1 MTQRSVTHS
10 HFTIERSYEASPARV
25 FAAWA
30 TKEAKSRWFHGP
42 DDWNASEHILDFRV
56 GGHERVSGGPPGGEV
71 HTFECRYHDIVP
83 DERIVSTYEMYADDV
98 RTSVSLAALELV
110 PNGSGTKLTYTEH
123 GAFLDGLDSA
133 EGREEG
139 TRELLA
145 NLARDLDSVR
155 T

>member
-1 MTQRSVTHS
+1 
-10 HFTIERSYEASPARV
+10 
-25 FAAWA
+25 
-30 TKEAKSRWFHGP
+30 
-42 DDWNASEHILDFRV
+42 
-56 GGHERVSGGPPGGEV
+56 V

-133 EGREEG
+133 ESREEG

>member
-56 GGHERVSGGPPGGEV
+56 GGHERVSGGSPGGEV

-110 PNGSGTKLTYTEH
+110 PNGAAPSSHTPSTGPSSTASTLPRVARR
-123 GAFLDGLDSA
+123 G
-133 EGREEG
+133 
-139 TRELLA
+139 RELLA

>member
-1 MTQRSVTHS
+1 MAPMTGMPASTSSTSASVVTS
-10 HFTIERSYEASPARV
+10 S
-25 FAAWA
+25 
-30 TKEAKSRWFHGP
+30 
-42 DDWNASEHILDFRV
+42 
-56 GGHERVSGGPPGGEV
+56 VSGGPPGGEV